1 VRTYLDLKVSGV
13 EVIQPFQEDLVQ
25 NCNLFGEKKNEREK
39 KMVEGCTKYLP
50 AAGRQS
56 TRYQDEYQ
64 VASIKKQD
72 FNIPSTKYQV
82 PSTFRSAI

>member
-25 NCNLFGEKKNEREK
+25 NCNLFGEKKNERGK
-39 KMVEGCTKYLP
+39 KMQEEMQEP
-50 AAGRQS
+50 RH
-56 TRYQDEYQ
+56 
-64 VASIKKQD
+64 KKQD
-72 FNIPSTKYQV
+72 FIVQCTKYKV